1 MAPDATVFRQRGAA
15 SYQPEGMR
23 DRAGCLPPAIAA
35 RRRAG
40 PALLLAALPFWFP
53 LVLTSCRTPSTPPPA
68 TPAAG
73 KNEAVSDELY
83 VEVCALTQLPY
94 FIDHRLGM
102 EAAGREL
109 GVRAEFVGPADY
121 DMGAMIATLEQT
133 LARRPA
139 GLLVVGFDAA
149 LKPAIDRA
157 VEAGVPVIT
166 LDSDV
171 PGSKRLCFIG
181 TGNYEAG
188 VAGAKALVEAIG
200 GKGEVAIL
208 TKPGQPNLEERV
220 RGYREE
226 LARYPGIR
234 LVGVGNTQSDPSIAA
249 SAAAAFLQ
257 RHPNLAGIGCVEAA
271 GGIGAG
277 TAVREARR
285 VGRIKIVAMDRDDG
299 TLDMI
304 REGVI
309 HASIAQK
316 TALMSYLGTKLLHG
330 LKRGTVQITSDDRAA
345 GIVALPA
352 SIDTGIL
359 KIDRTNAEYFYRKVR

>member
-1 MAPDATVFRQRGAA
+1 MTHCGRLLSILVILAAFGLASCRSTERPPDA
-15 SYQPEGMR
+15 
-23 DRAGCLPPAIAA
+23 A
-35 RRRAG
+35 RHSA
-40 PALLLAALPFWFP
+40 
-53 LVLTSCRTPSTPPPA
+53 
-68 TPAAG
+68 PAATG
-73 KNEAVSDELY
+73 DQQRADTSSELY

-109 GVRAEFVGPADY
+109 GVKAEFVGPADY
-121 DMGAMIATLEQT
+121 DMSAMIATLEQT
-133 LARRPA
+133 LARKPA

-157 VEAGVPVIT
+157 VESGVPVVT

-181 TGNYEAG
+181 TGNYQAG
-188 VAGAKALVEAIG
+188 VAGAKALAEAVG
-200 GKGEVAIL
+200 DKGAVAIL
-208 TKPGQPNLEERV
+208 TKTGQPNLEERV
-220 RGYREE
+220 RGYKEE
-226 LARYPGIR
+226 LARHPGIR
-234 LVGVGNTQSDPSIAA
+234 IVGIGNTNSDPTAAA

-257 RHPNLAGIGCVEAA
+257 RQPDLAGIGCVEAA

-277 TAVREARR
+277 TAVREAKRAGT
-285 VGRIKIVAMDRDDG
+285 VKIIAMDRDNG

-304 REGVI
+304 RSGLI

-316 TALMSYLGTKLLHG
+316 TALMSYLGAKLLYG
-330 LKRGTVQITSDDRAA
+330 LKHGAVKITTDDAKA
-345 GIVALPA
+345 GVTPLPA

-359 KIDRTNAEYFYRKVR
+359 IITKANATTFYHR

>member
-1 MAPDATVFRQRGAA
+1 MICRCPVPFLFA
-15 SYQPEGMR
+15 
-23 DRAGCLPPAIAA
+23 L
-35 RRRAG
+35 
-40 PALLLAALPFWFP
+40 ALLG
-53 LVLTSCRTPSTPPPA
+53 LTGCRTSQQSAAPGS
-68 TPAAG
+68 TPAATDAARSSA
-73 KNEAVSDELY
+73 NAQELY

-102 EAAGREL
+102 EAAGKEL

-121 DMGAMIATLEQT
+121 DMTAMIATLEQT
-133 LARRPA
+133 LARKPA
-139 GLLVVGFDAA
+139 GILVVGFDAA

-157 VEAGVPVIT
+157 VATGVPVIT

-181 TGNYEAG
+181 TGNHAAG
-188 VAGAKALVEAIG
+188 VAGAKVLAEAVG
-200 GKGEVAIL
+200 GQGAVAIL
-208 TKPGQPNLEERV
+208 TKTGQPNLEERV
-220 RGYREE
+220 RGYKEE
-226 LARYPGIR
+226 LARHPGIR
-234 LVGVGNTQSDPSIAA
+234 IVGVGNTDSDPTAAA

-257 RHPNLAGIGCVEAA
+257 RHPDLAGIGCVEAA

-277 TAVREARR
+277 TAVREA
-285 VGRIKIVAMDRDDG
+285 GRTGKVKIVAMDRDNG

-304 REGVI
+304 RSGVI

-330 LKRGTVQITSDDRAA
+330 LKRGSVKITTDDAKA
-345 GIVALPA
+345 GVTPLPA

-359 KIDRTNAEYFYRKVR
+359 TITKANAGAFYHR

>member
-1 MAPDATVFRQRGAA
+1 MRVPKAAVLLALATVV
-15 SYQPEGMR
+15 
-23 DRAGCLPPAIAA
+23 
-35 RRRAG
+35 
-40 PALLLAALPFWFP
+40 LA
-53 LVLTSCRTPSTPPPA
+53 SCRSTGPFPKATGPEPGTSSAQPA
-68 TPAAG
+68 
-73 KNEAVSDELY
+73 SRSSELY

-121 DMGAMIATLEQT
+121 DMSAMIATLEQT
-133 LARRPA
+133 LARKPA
-139 GLLVVGFDAA
+139 GILVVGFDAA

-157 VEAGVPVIT
+157 VESGVPVIT

-181 TGNYEAG
+181 TGNVAAG
-188 VAGAKALVEAIG
+188 VAGAKTLVEAMG
-200 GKGEVAIL
+200 GKGSVAIL
-208 TKPGQPNLEERV
+208 TKTGQPNLEERV
-220 RGYREE
+220 RGYKEE
-226 LARYPGIR
+226 LARHPGIR
-234 LVGVGNTQSDPSIAA
+234 AVGVGNTNSDPTAAA

-257 RHPNLAGIGCVEAA
+257 RYPDLAGIGCVEAA

-277 TAVREARR
+277 TAVREA
-285 VGRIKIVAMDRDDG
+285 GRTGKVKIVAMDRDNG

-304 REGVI
+304 RSGLI

-316 TALMSYLGTKLLHG
+316 TALMSYLGTKLLYG
-330 LKRGTVQITSDDRAA
+330 LKRDSVKITTDGARA
-345 GIVALPA
+345 GITALPA

-359 KIDRTNAEYFYRKVR
+359 VINRANAGYFYHH